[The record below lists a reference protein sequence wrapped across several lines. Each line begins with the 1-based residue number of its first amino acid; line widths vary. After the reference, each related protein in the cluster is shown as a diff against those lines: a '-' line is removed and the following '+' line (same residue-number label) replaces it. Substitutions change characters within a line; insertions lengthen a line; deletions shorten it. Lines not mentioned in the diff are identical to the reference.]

1 MGKRQPQVPNAT
13 AAASDEPNTLSN
25 ASDLMQ
31 RSLRAA
37 AVGPPPPR
45 SAPVIESDQ
54 QLAWITR
61 AQAGDPLAVEW
72 LVHVHRERVERLLVR
87 VFGARQDLE
96 DLVQNTFLE
105 TLRALP
111 NFRRESSV
119 STFIL
124 GIAVR
129 VGRRAGRPS
138 KVARGSQALEH
149 AGELCSLAPSAETR
163 LEHKQ
168 ALLRVQLTVDRLS
181 EPKRIAF
188 LLWAVQG
195 LSVEDVAEAMQ
206 ASLSATRS
214 RLYYAQKEL
223 KAAAARDPYLK
234 EWLEG
239 GGA

>member
-1 MGKRQPQVPNAT
+1 MAERQPEVPYLIDL
-13 AAASDEPNTLSN
+13 ASDQPDTLS
-25 ASDLMQ
+25 SSSELMQ

-45 SAPVIESDQ
+45 STPVIDSDQ

-111 NFRRESSV
+111 SFRRESSL

-129 VGRRAGRPS
+129 VGRRASRPS
-138 KVARGSQALEH
+138 KVARGSQALDA

-168 ALLRVQLTVDRLS
+168 ALLHLQSTVDRLS

-188 LLWAVQG
+188 MLWAVQG
-195 LSVEDVAEAMQ
+195 LSVEDVADTMQ

-223 KAAAARDPYLK
+223 RAAAARDPYLK

-239 GGA
+239 GGP

>member
-1 MGKRQPQVPNAT
+1 MAKRQPEVPCVTHPASCEPNAI
-13 AAASDEPNTLSN
+13 SNT
-25 ASDLMQ
+25 SDLMQ
-31 RSLRAA
+31 RSLRSAA
-37 AVGPPPPR
+37 IGPPPAH
-45 SAPVIESDQ
+45 STPVIESDQ
-54 QLAWITR
+54 QVAWITR

-72 LVHVHRERVERLLVR
+72 LVRAHRERVERLLVR

-96 DLVQNTFLE
+96 DLVQSTFLE

-111 NFRRESSV
+111 NFRRESSLA
-119 STFIL
+119 TFIL

-138 KVARGSQALEH
+138 KVARGSQGLDQVS
-149 AGELCSLAPSAETR
+149 ELRSLAPSAETR

-168 ALLRVQLTVDRLS
+168 ALLRLQLSLERLS
-181 EPKRIAF
+181 EPKRVAF

-234 EWLEG
+234 EWLAG
-239 GGA
+239 DTT